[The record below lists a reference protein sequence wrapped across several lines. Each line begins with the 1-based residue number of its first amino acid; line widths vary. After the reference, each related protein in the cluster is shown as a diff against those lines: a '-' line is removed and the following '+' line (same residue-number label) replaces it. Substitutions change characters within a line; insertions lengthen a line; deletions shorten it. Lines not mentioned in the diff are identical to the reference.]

1 MPLPPPRPALAD
13 PTLTRPDRTRPEAR
27 DPARLW
33 LDKNE
38 NPDPALAAVV
48 RKVIAALPPE
58 AHFTYPDLAPLY
70 LKLARHVGV
79 GAENLL
85 LAPGS
90 DGAIRAVFEAFVA
103 PGETVTLTAPTFAM
117 YPVYGRMFG
126 ARVVPIDYQPSKSG
140 PMLSAQALIEAIARE
155 RPRLVC
161 LPNPDSPTGT
171 VFALADLERI
181 VAAAGQAGAVM
192 LVDEAYYPFHP
203 ETAVPL
209 IARHPHLVVVRST
222 GKAWGM
228 AGLRIGYAVADP
240 RMAALLHKVRPMYEV
255 GTFSAAVFEGMLDRH
270 AEVVASVAR
279 LEAGKRAF
287 LAAMDGLGFAT
298 LKGAGNFC
306 HVAFGARA
314 ARANPRAAIEM
325 RPYRGDKIHATL
337 ADLVYYRH
345 DFAEPCLRG
354 FSRFSAATPEQM
366 APLIARI
373 EKTASNT
380 P

>member
-1 MPLPPPRPALAD
+1 LHPRPALAD
-13 PTLTRPDRTRPEAR
+13 PTLVRPGRTKLEGR
-27 DPARLW
+27 DHNKLW

-38 NPDPALAAVV
+38 NPDPILANTI
-48 RKVIAALPPE
+48 REVISFLPPE
-58 AHFTYPDLAPLY
+58 AHFSYPDLAPLY

-90 DGAIRAVFEAFVA
+90 DGAIRAVFEAFVS
-103 PGETVTLTAPTFAM
+103 PGETVLVTEPTFAM
-117 YPVYGRMFG
+117 YPVYCRMFG
-126 ARVVPIDYQPSKSG
+126 ARKVSLPYRPSNAG
-140 PMLSAQALIEAIARE
+140 PALAADAIIEAIERE
-155 RPRLVC
+155 RPHLVC

-171 VFALADLERI
+171 VFALDALERLI
-181 VAAAGQAGAVM
+181 AAADAAGAVM

-228 AGLRIGYAVADP
+228 AGLRVGYAVADA
-240 RMAALLHKVRPMYEV
+240 RLAEFLHKVRSMYEI
-255 GTFSAAVFEGMLDRH
+255 GAFAAAVFERMLDRH
-270 AEVVASVAR
+270 DEVMASVGR
-279 LEAGKRAF
+279 LLAGKSMF
-287 LAAMDGLGFAT
+287 LDAMENLGFRV
-298 LKGAGNFC
+298 LRGAGNFC

-314 ARANPRAAIEM
+314 EKVHAA
-325 RPYRGDKIHATL
+325 L
-337 ADLVYYRH
+337 ADLVYYRK
-345 DFAEPCLRG
+345 DFAEPCLKG

-373 EKTASNT
+373 REAVLS
-380 P
+380 